1 MNLNDNQN
9 ENALKLRGK
18 KISIFGDSI
27 STLIGYNPKGY
38 NLFFTGGT
46 CQRAGVRTAEDTWW
60 GKVIG
65 SLGGELL
72 VNNSWSGSCVTKL
85 PNREGLFPSGCSDE
99 RTSALHNGLQM
110 PEVIIVY
117 LGTNDWANG
126 ILPRYGGEFA
136 AVRSIG
142 SSFLKR
148 LIAKCLKS

>member
-1 MNLNDNQN
+1 MNFNDNQS
-9 ENALKLRGK
+9 ENALQLRGK

-46 CQRAGVRTAEDTWW
+46 CQKAGVRTAEDTWW

-99 RTSALHNGLQM
+99 RTSALHSGLQM
-110 PEVIIVY
+110 PEIIIVY
-117 LGTNDWANG
+117 SAQMIGQTAFCRGTAAN
-126 ILPRYGGEFA
+126 LPT
-136 AVRSIG
+136 VRSIG